1 MFDRTKNKSTGM
13 PMSQSN
19 VPHSDTG
26 TITAS
31 TAEDVAIIGSSIV
44 IKGEIRGGQD
54 IVIEGQVEGAINLNG
69 HQVSIGQSGDV
80 NADIQASVVQIDGK
94 VSGDV
99 CANEKVII
107 SRSGNVNGN
116 IVAPRVML
124 EDGAIFKG
132 SIDMDP
138 AGIAEKKTPRAT
150 QQPANSAGTQ
160 VTSPGLDLKSV

>member
-1 MFDRTKNKSTGM
+1 MFDRTKNKSTGA
-13 PMSQSN
+13 PMSQRD
-19 VPHSDTG
+19 VPQGETG
-26 TITAS
+26 TLTAS
-31 TAEDVAIIGSSIV
+31 IAEDVAIIGASIV
-44 IKGEIRGGQD
+44 IKGEIRGSED

-69 HQVSIGQSGDV
+69 HQVSIGKSGDV
-80 NADIQASVVQIDGK
+80 NADIQANVVQIDGK

-99 CANEKVII
+99 CADEKVII

-138 AGIAEKKTPRAT
+138 AGIAAKKTPIAA
-150 QQPANSAGTQ
+150 QQPANSTATH